1 MDNTKQSHTDESL
14 SRNLIGRRAF
24 IGMAAAMTTGVVAA
38 QSVEVKRLMRK
49 NDPNPA
55 REVKAVSDEEFDAA
69 VTLLEE
75 TGMHDDEKRLPAL
88 RVAQRAIDHMAES
101 RDFLSGLNSQTPQ
114 NRIDAIHAR
123 FPVMRWYDRAFD
135 RVFEQFMSTKVTG
148 DTPAVWYIYNM
159 GILVKTKSCA
169 FGIDIFHRQDMR
181 LVEHL
186 DFLLVSHNHGDHRD
200 LRMLNAMSAVDKPVI
215 SNFHLCNR
223 WYCREFDKTFK
234 FKDITIHTVAADHQK
249 WLPWAVTT
257 FEVVCGEGPNAY
269 TIFHSGDCNRV
280 DHLKPKGKPD
290 IFMGHCAIG
299 LDFLKAARETMPA
312 KLFVTLHHQEL
323 GHIHGKYRCVAFEN
337 EPLQRVRGLREAGF
351 KAAMPV
357 WGDRIV

>member
-1 MDNTKQSHTDESL
+1 
-14 SRNLIGRRAF
+14 
-24 IGMAAAMTTGVVAA
+24 
-38 QSVEVKRLMRK
+38 
-49 NDPNPA
+49 
-55 REVKAVSDEEFDAA
+55 
-69 VTLLEE
+69 
-75 TGMHDDEKRLPAL
+75 
-88 RVAQRAIDHMAES
+88 
-101 RDFLSGLNSQTPQ
+101 
-114 NRIDAIHAR
+114 
-123 FPVMRWYDRAFD
+123 
-135 RVFEQFMSTKVTG
+135 
-148 DTPAVWYIYNM
+148 
-159 GILVKTKSCA
+159 
-169 FGIDIFHRQDMR
+169 
-181 LVEHL
+181 
-186 DFLLVSHNHGDHRD
+186 
-200 LRMLNAMSAVDKPVI
+200 MLNAMSAVDKPVI

-234 FKDITIHTVAADHQK
+234 FKDVTIHTVAADHQK

-337 EPLQRVRGLREAGF
+337 EPLQKVRGLREAGF